1 MFGKKFC
8 AALCTSLALSSA
20 APKADAGKGAAVYG
34 CIAGGLQTLIGTAET
49 VLGILGFTDALD
61 DKLAI
66 DDILRET
73 RRDAKL
79 IVRVTMLLGGFV
91 LGIPNILSGTSN
103 IVNGVA
109 VSGVKWSAQGIKE
122 IK

>member
-49 VLGILGFTDALD
+49 VLGILGFTGALD

-66 DDILRET
+66 DDILRKT

-79 IVRVTMLLGGFV
+79 IVRVTMPLRRLRTWNTKYTFR
-91 LGIPNILSGTSN
+91 N
-103 IVNGVA
+103 
-109 VSGVKWSAQGIKE
+109 E
-122 IK
+122 